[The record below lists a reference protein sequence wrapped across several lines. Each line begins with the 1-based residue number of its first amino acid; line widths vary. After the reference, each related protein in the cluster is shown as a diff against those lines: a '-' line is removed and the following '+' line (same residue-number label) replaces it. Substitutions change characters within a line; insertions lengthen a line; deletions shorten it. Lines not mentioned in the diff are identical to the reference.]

1 MFNQRNNNINNFN
14 EKNIDNIYEKKINH
28 QYNENNVNNANNVNK
43 INDNNNDVN
52 VYNNPS
58 RNQNNAIKNNKIESN
73 SIESIQNSK
82 NYMINKPHLDNK
94 RKNKIENFNDQELNT
109 LEYEKALLYDKRTY
123 FQYYFSLL
131 KKKHLILFTFM
142 PANDYNIY
150 TIKIALFLLSF
161 SLYFCI
167 NGFFFS
173 DETMHKIYKDNG
185 IFDILFQIP
194 QILYST
200 VISAIINIILKTLSL
215 SEKNI
220 LEIKLEKDYAKVVE
234 NSKKI
239 EKCIIIKFIIFF
251 ILSFSFMIFFWYF
264 ISCFCAVYTNTQI
277 ILIKDTLISFG
288 LSMIYPFGINL
299 IPGIFRIW
307 SLSAEKKDKKCLYK
321 FSNIIALI

>member
-1 MFNQRNNNINNFN
+1 
-14 EKNIDNIYEKKINH
+14 
-28 QYNENNVNNANNVNK
+28 
-43 INDNNNDVN
+43 
-52 VYNNPS
+52 
-58 RNQNNAIKNNKIESN
+58 
-73 SIESIQNSK
+73 
-82 NYMINKPHLDNK
+82 MINKPHLDNK

-220 LEIKLEKDYAKVVE
+220 LEIKQEKDYAKVVE

-321 FSNIIALI
+321 FSTIVALI